1 MENIN
6 RELLDFIEKSPTAW
20 HAAAN
25 VAAELERAGY
35 TRLYEEED
43 WQLRA
48 PGKYYAVRNGSAVI
62 ALNLPE
68 GADGF
73 LIMAAHDDSPTF
85 RVKAEGEEKALG
97 IYSRLA
103 VEKYGG
109 MLCSTWLD
117 RPLSLAGR
125 VAVREEGG
133 VTMKL
138 VNIDR
143 DLLVI
148 PNLAIHMDR
157 SANEGKNFN
166 VNVDMIPLIGS
177 AESKT
182 GLNALI
188 AESLGVKEEDIVSRE
203 LNLYPRTPGTV
214 WGAENEFISAPRLDD
229 LQCAFGCLKGFLQ
242 ADKPKKATVLCV
254 FDNEEVGSGTR
265 QGADAAFL
273 VDEKAVF
280 VVTVHKLQ
288 RISVK
293 GAEKVGIINRG
304 NNPSYAQRL
313 CQILVHTEKIATASA
328 DVYFTTV
335 DFLSLFKVGKDFF
348 RLFIDSHKLA
358 KLLDF
363 VDFFRK
369 LLLLGGV
376 FGLFCRL
383 AAVPFPDYI
392 VDFLIPEVDADT
404 LNRADFFQIFRNIG
418 IGDINR
424 LNALGQLCGYGAFI
438 VRLLRRGIIK
448 GGEIVIG
455 KGISRNSG
463 G

>member
-1 MENIN
+1 MKTLN
-6 RELLDFIEKSPTAW
+6 RELLDFIDNSPTAW

-25 VAAELERAGY
+25 IAAELERAGY

-43 WQLRA
+43 WQIKA

-85 RVKAEGEEKALG
+85 RVKAEGEEKTLG
-97 IYSRLA
+97 LYSRLA

-188 AESLGVKEEDIVSRE
+188 AGELGVKEEDIVSRE

-214 WGAENEFISAPRLDD
+214 WGAGNEFIAAPRLDD
-229 LQCAFGCLKGFLQ
+229 LQCAYGCLKGFLQ
-242 ADKPKKATVLCV
+242 AEKPKKATVLCI

-265 QGADAAFL
+265 QGAGASFLEDVLFRVWAALGRGEAQFRAAL
-273 VDEKAVF
+273 ANSFMVSADNAHAVHPNHPEFADRNERPVMNGGSVIKYSASMSYTTDGVSAAVF
-280 VVTVHKLQ
+280 SELCRRAEVPVQTYSNRPDLRGGSTLGHISLAHVSGPTLDIGLAQLAMHSSYETAGAKDTEYLVRAARAFYESDYRVNGE
-288 RISVK
+288 RISLK
-293 GAEKVGIINRG
+293 
-304 NNPSYAQRL
+304 
-313 CQILVHTEKIATASA
+313 
-328 DVYFTTV
+328 
-335 DFLSLFKVGKDFF
+335 
-348 RLFIDSHKLA
+348 
-358 KLLDF
+358 
-363 VDFFRK
+363 
-369 LLLLGGV
+369 
-376 FGLFCRL
+376 
-383 AAVPFPDYI
+383 
-392 VDFLIPEVDADT
+392 
-404 LNRADFFQIFRNIG
+404 
-418 IGDINR
+418 
-424 LNALGQLCGYGAFI
+424 
-438 VRLLRRGIIK
+438 
-448 GGEIVIG
+448 
-455 KGISRNSG
+455 
-463 G
+463 

>member
-1 MENIN
+1 MESIN
-6 RELLDFIEKSPTAW
+6 RELLDFIDKSPTAW

-35 TRLYEEED
+35 SRLYEEED

-48 PGKYYAVRNGSAVI
+48 PGKYYAVRNGSALI

-68 GADGF
+68 QADGF
-73 LIMAAHDDSPTF
+73 LIMAAHDDSPAF
-85 RVKAEGEEKALG
+85 RVKDGGEEKTLG
-97 IYSRLA
+97 FYSRLA

-125 VAVREEGG
+125 VAVREKDGI
-133 VTMKL
+133 TMKL

-157 SANEGKNFN
+157 SANEGKSFN

-188 AESLGVKEEDIVSRE
+188 AGELGVKEEDIVSRE

-265 QGADAAFL
+265 QGADSGFLDDMLSRAWHALGRTDAQYRAALAGSFMVSADNAHAIHPNHPEFADRSERPVMNGGIVIKFNASMSYTTDGL
-273 VDEKAVF
+273 SAAVF
-280 VVTVHKLQ
+280 SELCRAAEVPVQ
-288 RISVK
+288 RYANRPDLRGGSTLGHISLAHVSVPTLDIGLAQLAMHSSYETA
-293 GAEKVGIINRG
+293 GAKD
-304 NNPSYAQRL
+304 
-313 CQILVHTEKIATASA
+313 TEYLARAARAFYESGYRVNGERIA
-328 DVYFTTV
+328 
-335 DFLSLFKVGKDFF
+335 LS
-348 RLFIDSHKLA
+348 
-358 KLLDF
+358 
-363 VDFFRK
+363 
-369 LLLLGGV
+369 
-376 FGLFCRL
+376 
-383 AAVPFPDYI
+383 
-392 VDFLIPEVDADT
+392 
-404 LNRADFFQIFRNIG
+404 
-418 IGDINR
+418 
-424 LNALGQLCGYGAFI
+424 
-438 VRLLRRGIIK
+438 
-448 GGEIVIG
+448 
-455 KGISRNSG
+455 
-463 G
+463 

>member
-1 MENIN
+1 MESIN
-6 RELLDFIEKSPTAW
+6 RELLDFIDKSPTAW

-48 PGKYYAVRNGSAVI
+48 PGKYYAVRNGSALI

-73 LIMAAHDDSPTF
+73 LIMAAHDDSPAF
-85 RVKAEGEEKALG
+85 RVKDGGEEKTLG
-97 IYSRLA
+97 LYSRLA

-125 VAVREEGG
+125 VAVREKDGI
-133 VTMKL
+133 TMKL

-157 SANEGKNFN
+157 SANEGKSFN

-188 AESLGVKEEDIVSRE
+188 AGELGVKEEDIVSRE

-242 ADKPKKATVLCV
+242 ADKPKKATVLCI

-265 QGADAAFL
+265 QGADSGFLDDMLSRAWASLGRTDAQYRAALAGSFMVSADNAHAIHPNHPEFADRSERPVMNGGIVIKFNASMSYTTDGL
-273 VDEKAVF
+273 SAAVF
-280 VVTVHKLQ
+280 SELCRTAEVPVQ
-288 RISVK
+288 RYANRPDLRGGSTLGHISLAHVSVPTLDIGLAQLAMHSSYETA
-293 GAEKVGIINRG
+293 GAKD
-304 NNPSYAQRL
+304 
-313 CQILVHTEKIATASA
+313 TEYLARAARAFYESGYRVNGERIA
-328 DVYFTTV
+328 
-335 DFLSLFKVGKDFF
+335 LS
-348 RLFIDSHKLA
+348 
-358 KLLDF
+358 
-363 VDFFRK
+363 
-369 LLLLGGV
+369 
-376 FGLFCRL
+376 
-383 AAVPFPDYI
+383 
-392 VDFLIPEVDADT
+392 
-404 LNRADFFQIFRNIG
+404 
-418 IGDINR
+418 
-424 LNALGQLCGYGAFI
+424 
-438 VRLLRRGIIK
+438 
-448 GGEIVIG
+448 
-455 KGISRNSG
+455 
-463 G
+463 

>member
-1 MENIN
+1 MESIN
-6 RELLDFIEKSPTAW
+6 RELLDFIDKSPTAW

-25 VAAELERAGY
+25 IAAELERAGY
-35 TRLYEEED
+35 TRLSEEED

-48 PGKYYAVRNGSAVI
+48 PGKYYAVRNGSALI

-68 GADGF
+68 EADGF
-73 LIMAAHDDSPTF
+73 LIMAAHGDSPAF
-85 RVKAEGEEKALG
+85 RVKDGGEEKTLG
-97 IYSRLA
+97 LYSRLA

-157 SANEGKNFN
+157 SANEGKSFN

-188 AESLGVKEEDIVSRE
+188 AGELGVKEEDIVSRE

-242 ADKPKKATVLCV
+242 AEKPKKATVLCV

-265 QGADAAFL
+265 QGADSGFLDDMLSRAWASLGRTDAQYRAALAGSFMVSADNAHAIHPNHPEFADRSERPVMNGGIAIKFNASMSYTTDGL
-273 VDEKAVF
+273 SAAVF
-280 VVTVHKLQ
+280 SELCRAAEVPVQ
-288 RISVK
+288 RYANRPDLRGGSTLGHISLAHVSVPTLDIGLAQLAMHSSYETA
-293 GAEKVGIINRG
+293 GAKDTE
-304 NNPSYAQRL
+304 Y
-313 CQILVHTEKIATASA
+313 LVRAARAFYESGYRVNGERIA
-328 DVYFTTV
+328 
-335 DFLSLFKVGKDFF
+335 LS
-348 RLFIDSHKLA
+348 
-358 KLLDF
+358 
-363 VDFFRK
+363 
-369 LLLLGGV
+369 
-376 FGLFCRL
+376 
-383 AAVPFPDYI
+383 
-392 VDFLIPEVDADT
+392 
-404 LNRADFFQIFRNIG
+404 
-418 IGDINR
+418 
-424 LNALGQLCGYGAFI
+424 
-438 VRLLRRGIIK
+438 
-448 GGEIVIG
+448 
-455 KGISRNSG
+455 
-463 G
+463 

>member
-1 MENIN
+1 MKSIN
-6 RELLDFIEKSPTAW
+6 CELLDFIHSSPTAW

-48 PGKYYAVRNGSAVI
+48 PGKYYAVRNGSALI

-68 GADGF
+68 EADGF
-73 LIMAAHDDSPTF
+73 LIMAAHGDSPAF
-85 RVKAEGEEKALG
+85 RVKDGGEEKTLG
-97 IYSRLA
+97 LYSRLA

-125 VAVREEGG
+125 VAVREKDGI
-133 VTMKL
+133 TMKL

-157 SANEGKNFN
+157 SANEGKSFN

-188 AESLGVKEEDIVSRE
+188 AGELGVKEEDIVSRE

-242 ADKPKKATVLCV
+242 ADKPKKATVLCI

-265 QGADAAFL
+265 QGADSGFLDDMLSRAWASLGRTDAQYRAALAGSFMVSADNAHAIHPNHPEFADRSERPVMNGGIVIKFNASMSYTTDGL
-273 VDEKAVF
+273 SAAVF
-280 VVTVHKLQ
+280 SELCRTAEVPVQ
-288 RISVK
+288 RYANRPDLRGGSTLGHISLAHVSVPTLDIGLAQLAMHSSYETA
-293 GAEKVGIINRG
+293 GAKDTE
-304 NNPSYAQRL
+304 Y
-313 CQILVHTEKIATASA
+313 LVRAARAFYESGYRVNGERIA
-328 DVYFTTV
+328 
-335 DFLSLFKVGKDFF
+335 LS
-348 RLFIDSHKLA
+348 
-358 KLLDF
+358 
-363 VDFFRK
+363 
-369 LLLLGGV
+369 
-376 FGLFCRL
+376 
-383 AAVPFPDYI
+383 
-392 VDFLIPEVDADT
+392 
-404 LNRADFFQIFRNIG
+404 
-418 IGDINR
+418 
-424 LNALGQLCGYGAFI
+424 
-438 VRLLRRGIIK
+438 
-448 GGEIVIG
+448 
-455 KGISRNSG
+455 
-463 G
+463 

>member
-1 MENIN
+1 MKTLN
-6 RELLDFIEKSPTAW
+6 RELLDFIDNSPTAW

-25 VAAELERAGY
+25 IAAELERAGY

-43 WQLRA
+43 WQIKA

-97 IYSRLA
+97 LYSRLA

-188 AESLGVKEEDIVSRE
+188 AEALDVKEEDIVSRE

-265 QGADAAFL
+265 QGADSGFLDDMLSRAWHALGRTDAQYRAALANSFMVSADNAHAIHPNHPEFADRSERPVMNGGVVIKFNASMSYTTDGL
-273 VDEKAVF
+273 SAAVF
-280 VVTVHKLQ
+280 SELCRAAEVPVQ
-288 RISVK
+288 RYANRPDLRGGSTLGHISLAHVSVPTLDIGLAQLAMHSSYETA
-293 GAEKVGIINRG
+293 GAKDTE
-304 NNPSYAQRL
+304 Y
-313 CQILVHTEKIATASA
+313 LVRAARAFYDSAYRVSGERIA
-328 DVYFTTV
+328 
-335 DFLSLFKVGKDFF
+335 
-348 RLFIDSHKLA
+348 
-358 KLLDF
+358 
-363 VDFFRK
+363 
-369 LLLLGGV
+369 
-376 FGLFCRL
+376 
-383 AAVPFPDYI
+383 
-392 VDFLIPEVDADT
+392 
-404 LNRADFFQIFRNIG
+404 LN
-418 IGDINR
+418 
-424 LNALGQLCGYGAFI
+424 
-438 VRLLRRGIIK
+438 
-448 GGEIVIG
+448 
-455 KGISRNSG
+455 
-463 G
+463 

>member
-1 MENIN
+1 MESIN
-6 RELLDFIEKSPTAW
+6 RELLDFIDKSPTAW

-35 TRLYEEED
+35 SRLYEEED

-48 PGKYYAVRNGSAVI
+48 PGKYYAVRNGSALI

-68 GADGF
+68 QADGF

-85 RVKAEGEEKALG
+85 RVKDGGEEKTLG
-97 IYSRLA
+97 LYSRLA

-117 RPLSLAGR
+117 RPLSLAGH
-125 VAVREEGG
+125 VAVREEDGI
-133 VTMKL
+133 TMKL

-157 SANEGKNFN
+157 SANEGKSFN

-188 AESLGVKEEDIVSRE
+188 AGELGVKEEDIVSRE

-242 ADKPKKATVLCV
+242 ADKPKKATVLCI

-265 QGADAAFL
+265 QGADSGFLDDMLSRAWASLGRTDAQYRAALAGSFMVSADNAHAIHPNHPEFADRSERPVMNGGIVIKFNASMSYTTDGL
-273 VDEKAVF
+273 SAAVF
-280 VVTVHKLQ
+280 SELCRAAEVPVQ
-288 RISVK
+288 RYANRPDLRGGSTLGHISLAHVSVPTLDIGLAQLAMHSSYETA
-293 GAEKVGIINRG
+293 GAKDTE
-304 NNPSYAQRL
+304 Y
-313 CQILVHTEKIATASA
+313 LVRAARAFYESGYRVNGERIA
-328 DVYFTTV
+328 
-335 DFLSLFKVGKDFF
+335 LS
-348 RLFIDSHKLA
+348 
-358 KLLDF
+358 
-363 VDFFRK
+363 
-369 LLLLGGV
+369 
-376 FGLFCRL
+376 
-383 AAVPFPDYI
+383 
-392 VDFLIPEVDADT
+392 
-404 LNRADFFQIFRNIG
+404 
-418 IGDINR
+418 
-424 LNALGQLCGYGAFI
+424 
-438 VRLLRRGIIK
+438 
-448 GGEIVIG
+448 
-455 KGISRNSG
+455 
-463 G
+463 

>member
-1 MENIN
+1 MEIIN
-6 RELLDFIEKSPTAW
+6 RELLDFIDKSPTAW

-25 VAAELERAGY
+25 IAAELERAGY

-48 PGKYYAVRNGSAVI
+48 PGKYYAVRNGSALI

-68 GADGF
+68 EADGF
-73 LIMAAHDDSPTF
+73 LIMAAHGDSPTF
-85 RVKAEGEEKALG
+85 RVKDGGEEKALG
-97 IYSRLA
+97 LYSRLA

-125 VAVREEGG
+125 VAVREKDGI
-133 VTMKL
+133 TMKL

-157 SANEGKNFN
+157 SANEGKSFN

-188 AESLGVKEEDIVSRE
+188 AGELGVKEEDIVSRE

-265 QGADAAFL
+265 QGADSGFLDDMLSRAWTSLGRTDAQYRAALAGSFMVSADNAHAIHPNHPEFADRSERPVMNGGIVIKFNASMSYTTDGL
-273 VDEKAVF
+273 SAAVF
-280 VVTVHKLQ
+280 SELCRAAEVPVQ
-288 RISVK
+288 RYANRPDLRGGSTLGHISLAHVSVPTLDIGLAQLAMHSSYETA
-293 GAEKVGIINRG
+293 GAKDTE
-304 NNPSYAQRL
+304 Y
-313 CQILVHTEKIATASA
+313 LVRAARAFYESGYRVNGERIA
-328 DVYFTTV
+328 
-335 DFLSLFKVGKDFF
+335 LS
-348 RLFIDSHKLA
+348 
-358 KLLDF
+358 
-363 VDFFRK
+363 
-369 LLLLGGV
+369 
-376 FGLFCRL
+376 
-383 AAVPFPDYI
+383 
-392 VDFLIPEVDADT
+392 
-404 LNRADFFQIFRNIG
+404 
-418 IGDINR
+418 
-424 LNALGQLCGYGAFI
+424 
-438 VRLLRRGIIK
+438 
-448 GGEIVIG
+448 
-455 KGISRNSG
+455 
-463 G
+463 

>member
-1 MENIN
+1 MESIN
-6 RELLDFIEKSPTAW
+6 RELLDFIDKSPTAW

-25 VAAELERAGY
+25 IAAELERAGY

-48 PGKYYAVRNGSAVI
+48 PGKYYAVRNGSALI

-68 GADGF
+68 EADGF
-73 LIMAAHDDSPTF
+73 LIMAAHGDSPAF
-85 RVKAEGEEKALG
+85 RVKDGGEEKTLG
-97 IYSRLA
+97 LYSRLA

-125 VAVREEGG
+125 VAVREKGG
-133 VTMKL
+133 ITMKL

-157 SANEGKNFN
+157 SANEGKSFN

-188 AESLGVKEEDIVSRE
+188 AGELGVKEEDIVSRE

-242 ADKPKKATVLCV
+242 AEKPKKATVLCV

-265 QGADAAFL
+265 QGADSGFLDDMLSRAWASLGRTDAQYRAALAGSFMVSADNAHAIHPNHPEFADRSERPVMNGGIAIKFNASMSYTTDGL
-273 VDEKAVF
+273 SAAVF
-280 VVTVHKLQ
+280 SELCRAAEVPVQ
-288 RISVK
+288 RYANRPDLRGGSTLGHISLAHVSVPTLDIGLAQLAMHSSYETA
-293 GAEKVGIINRG
+293 GAKDTE
-304 NNPSYAQRL
+304 Y
-313 CQILVHTEKIATASA
+313 LVRAARAFYESGYRVNGERIA
-328 DVYFTTV
+328 
-335 DFLSLFKVGKDFF
+335 LS
-348 RLFIDSHKLA
+348 
-358 KLLDF
+358 
-363 VDFFRK
+363 
-369 LLLLGGV
+369 
-376 FGLFCRL
+376 
-383 AAVPFPDYI
+383 
-392 VDFLIPEVDADT
+392 
-404 LNRADFFQIFRNIG
+404 
-418 IGDINR
+418 
-424 LNALGQLCGYGAFI
+424 
-438 VRLLRRGIIK
+438 
-448 GGEIVIG
+448 
-455 KGISRNSG
+455 
-463 G
+463 

>member
-1 MENIN
+1 MKTLN
-6 RELLDFIEKSPTAW
+6 RELLNFIDNSPTAW

-48 PGKYYAVRNGSAVI
+48 PGKYYAVRNGSALI

-73 LIMAAHDDSPTF
+73 LIMAAHDDSPAF
-85 RVKAEGEEKALG
+85 RVKDGGEEKTLG
-97 IYSRLA
+97 LYSRLA

-125 VAVREEGG
+125 VAVREKGG
-133 VTMKL
+133 ITMKL

-157 SANEGKNFN
+157 SANEGKSFN

-188 AESLGVKEEDIVSRE
+188 AGELGVKEEDIVSRE
-203 LNLYPRTPGTV
+203 LNLYPRTPGMV

-242 ADKPKKATVLCV
+242 ADKPKKATVLCI

-265 QGADAAFL
+265 QGADSGFLDDMLSRAWASLGRTDAQYRAALAGSFMVSADNAHAIHPNHPEFADRSERPVMNGGIVIKFNASMSYTTDGL
-273 VDEKAVF
+273 SAAVF
-280 VVTVHKLQ
+280 SELCRTAEVPVQ
-288 RISVK
+288 RYANRPDLRGGSTLGHISLAHVSVPTLDIGLAQLAMHSSYETA
-293 GAEKVGIINRG
+293 GAKD
-304 NNPSYAQRL
+304 
-313 CQILVHTEKIATASA
+313 TEYLARAARAFYESGYRVNGERIA
-328 DVYFTTV
+328 
-335 DFLSLFKVGKDFF
+335 LS
-348 RLFIDSHKLA
+348 
-358 KLLDF
+358 
-363 VDFFRK
+363 
-369 LLLLGGV
+369 
-376 FGLFCRL
+376 
-383 AAVPFPDYI
+383 
-392 VDFLIPEVDADT
+392 
-404 LNRADFFQIFRNIG
+404 
-418 IGDINR
+418 
-424 LNALGQLCGYGAFI
+424 
-438 VRLLRRGIIK
+438 
-448 GGEIVIG
+448 
-455 KGISRNSG
+455 
-463 G
+463 

>member
-73 LIMAAHDDSPTF
+73 LIMAAHDDSPAF
-85 RVKAEGEEKALG
+85 RVKDGGEEKALG

-109 MLCSTWLD
+109 MLYSTWLD

-188 AESLGVKEEDIVSRE
+188 AEALGVKEEDIVSRE

-265 QGADAAFL
+265 QGADSGFLDDMLSRAWTSLGRTDAQYRAALANSFMVSADNAHAIHPNHPEFADRSERPVMNGGVVIKFNASMSYTTDGL
-273 VDEKAVF
+273 SAAVF
-280 VVTVHKLQ
+280 SELCRAAEVPVQ
-288 RISVK
+288 RYANRPDLRGGSTLGHISLAHVSVPTLDIGLAQLAMHSSYETA
-293 GAEKVGIINRG
+293 GARDTE
-304 NNPSYAQRL
+304 Y
-313 CQILVHTEKIATASA
+313 LVRAARAFYESGYRVSGERIA
-328 DVYFTTV
+328 
-335 DFLSLFKVGKDFF
+335 LS
-348 RLFIDSHKLA
+348 
-358 KLLDF
+358 
-363 VDFFRK
+363 
-369 LLLLGGV
+369 
-376 FGLFCRL
+376 
-383 AAVPFPDYI
+383 
-392 VDFLIPEVDADT
+392 
-404 LNRADFFQIFRNIG
+404 
-418 IGDINR
+418 
-424 LNALGQLCGYGAFI
+424 
-438 VRLLRRGIIK
+438 
-448 GGEIVIG
+448 
-455 KGISRNSG
+455 
-463 G
+463 

>member
-6 RELLDFIEKSPTAW
+6 RELLDFIDRSPTAW

-25 VAAELERAGY
+25 IAAELERAGY
-35 TRLYEEED
+35 TRLYEEEN
-43 WQLRA
+43 WQLQA

-68 GADGF
+68 RPDGF
-73 LIMAAHDDSPTF
+73 LIMAAHDDSPSF
-85 RVKAEGEEKALG
+85 RVKAEGEEKTLG
-97 IYSRLA
+97 LYSRLA

-157 SANEGKNFN
+157 SANEGKSFN

-188 AESLGVKEEDIVSRE
+188 AETLGVKEEDIVSRE

-242 ADKPKKATVLCV
+242 ADKPKKATVLCI

-265 QGADAAFL
+265 QGADSGFLDDMLSRAWASLGRTDAQYRAALAGSFMVSADNAHAIHPNHPEFADRSERPVMNGGIVIKFNASMSYTTDGL
-273 VDEKAVF
+273 SAAVF
-280 VVTVHKLQ
+280 SELCRAAEVPVQ
-288 RISVK
+288 RYANRPDLRGGSTLGHISLAHVSVPTLDIGLAQLAMHSSYETA
-293 GAEKVGIINRG
+293 GAKDTE
-304 NNPSYAQRL
+304 Y
-313 CQILVHTEKIATASA
+313 LVRAARAFYESGYRVNGERIA
-328 DVYFTTV
+328 
-335 DFLSLFKVGKDFF
+335 LS
-348 RLFIDSHKLA
+348 
-358 KLLDF
+358 
-363 VDFFRK
+363 
-369 LLLLGGV
+369 
-376 FGLFCRL
+376 
-383 AAVPFPDYI
+383 
-392 VDFLIPEVDADT
+392 
-404 LNRADFFQIFRNIG
+404 
-418 IGDINR
+418 
-424 LNALGQLCGYGAFI
+424 
-438 VRLLRRGIIK
+438 
-448 GGEIVIG
+448 
-455 KGISRNSG
+455 
-463 G
+463 

>member
-6 RELLDFIEKSPTAW
+6 RELLDFIDRSPTAW

-25 VAAELERAGY
+25 IAAELERAGY
-35 TRLYEEED
+35 TRLYEEEN
-43 WQLRA
+43 WQLQA
-48 PGKYYAVRNGSAVI
+48 PGKYHAVRNGSAVI

-68 GADGF
+68 QPDGF
-73 LIMAAHDDSPTF
+73 LIMAAHDDSPAC
-85 RVKAEGEEKALG
+85 RVKAEGEEKTLG

-157 SANEGKNFN
+157 SANEGKSFN
-166 VNVDMIPLIGS
+166 VNSDMIPLIGS
-177 AESKT
+177 AELKT

-188 AESLGVKEEDIVSRE
+188 AETLGVKEEDIVSRE

-214 WGAENEFISAPRLDD
+214 WGAENEYLSAPRLDD
-229 LQCAFGCLKGFLQ
+229 LQCAFGCMKGFLR

-265 QGADAAFL
+265 QGADSGFLDDMLSRAWAALGRSDAQYRAALANSFMVSADNAHAVHPNHPEYADRNERPVMNGGVVIKFNAAMSYTTDGL
-273 VDEKAVF
+273 SAAVF
-280 VVTVHKLQ
+280 SELCRAAEVPVQ
-288 RISVK
+288 RYANRPDLRGGSTLGHISLAHVSVPTLDIGLAQLAMHSSYETA
-293 GAEKVGIINRG
+293 GAKDTD
-304 NNPSYAQRL
+304 Y
-313 CQILVHTEKIATASA
+313 LVRAARAFYESGYRVSEESI
-328 DVYFTTV
+328 
-335 DFLSLFKVGKDFF
+335 SL
-348 RLFIDSHKLA
+348 
-358 KLLDF
+358 
-363 VDFFRK
+363 
-369 LLLLGGV
+369 
-376 FGLFCRL
+376 
-383 AAVPFPDYI
+383 
-392 VDFLIPEVDADT
+392 
-404 LNRADFFQIFRNIG
+404 
-418 IGDINR
+418 
-424 LNALGQLCGYGAFI
+424 
-438 VRLLRRGIIK
+438 
-448 GGEIVIG
+448 
-455 KGISRNSG
+455 
-463 G
+463 

>member
-1 MENIN
+1 MEAIN

-35 TRLYEEED
+35 TRLYEEEN
-43 WQLRA
+43 WQLKA

-68 GADGF
+68 QADGF

-85 RVKAEGEEKALG
+85 RVKDGGEEKTLDL
-97 IYSRLA
+97 YSRLA

-188 AESLGVKEEDIVSRE
+188 ADALGVKEEDIVSRE

-265 QGADAAFL
+265 QGADSGFLDDMLSRAWHAVGRTDAQYRAALANSFMVSADNAHAIHPNHPEFADRSERPVMNGGVVIKFNASMSYTTDGL
-273 VDEKAVF
+273 SAAVF
-280 VVTVHKLQ
+280 SELCRAAEVPVQ
-288 RISVK
+288 RYANRPDLRGGSTLGHISLAHVSVPTLDIGLAQLAMHSSYETA
-293 GAEKVGIINRG
+293 GAKDTE
-304 NNPSYAQRL
+304 Y
-313 CQILVHTEKIATASA
+313 LVRAARAFYDSGYRVSGERIA
-328 DVYFTTV
+328 
-335 DFLSLFKVGKDFF
+335 LS
-348 RLFIDSHKLA
+348 
-358 KLLDF
+358 
-363 VDFFRK
+363 
-369 LLLLGGV
+369 
-376 FGLFCRL
+376 
-383 AAVPFPDYI
+383 
-392 VDFLIPEVDADT
+392 
-404 LNRADFFQIFRNIG
+404 
-418 IGDINR
+418 
-424 LNALGQLCGYGAFI
+424 
-438 VRLLRRGIIK
+438 
-448 GGEIVIG
+448 
-455 KGISRNSG
+455 
-463 G
+463 

>member
-1 MENIN
+1 MKSIN
-6 RELLDFIEKSPTAW
+6 CELLDFIHSSPTAW

-25 VAAELERAGY
+25 IAAELERAGY
-35 TRLYEEED
+35 IRLYEEED
-43 WQLRA
+43 WQLKA
-48 PGKYYAVRNGSAVI
+48 PGKYYAVRNGSALI

-68 GADGF
+68 EADGF

-85 RVKAEGEEKALG
+85 RVKDGGEEKTLG
-97 IYSRLA
+97 LYSRLA

-125 VAVREEGG
+125 VAVREEDGI
-133 VTMKL
+133 TMKL

-157 SANEGKNFN
+157 SANEGKSFN

-188 AESLGVKEEDIVSRE
+188 AGELGVKEEDIVSRE

-242 ADKPKKATVLCV
+242 ADKPKKATVLCI

-265 QGADAAFL
+265 QGADSGFLDDMLSRAWASLGRTDAQYRAALAGSFMVSADNAHAIHPNHPEFADRSERPVMNGGIVIKFNASMSYTTDGL
-273 VDEKAVF
+273 SAAVF
-280 VVTVHKLQ
+280 SELCRAAEVPVQ
-288 RISVK
+288 RYANRPDLRGGSTLGHISLAHVSVPTLDIGLAQLAMHSSYETA
-293 GAEKVGIINRG
+293 GAKD
-304 NNPSYAQRL
+304 
-313 CQILVHTEKIATASA
+313 TEYLARAARAFYESGYRVNGERIA
-328 DVYFTTV
+328 
-335 DFLSLFKVGKDFF
+335 LS
-348 RLFIDSHKLA
+348 
-358 KLLDF
+358 
-363 VDFFRK
+363 
-369 LLLLGGV
+369 
-376 FGLFCRL
+376 
-383 AAVPFPDYI
+383 
-392 VDFLIPEVDADT
+392 
-404 LNRADFFQIFRNIG
+404 
-418 IGDINR
+418 
-424 LNALGQLCGYGAFI
+424 
-438 VRLLRRGIIK
+438 
-448 GGEIVIG
+448 
-455 KGISRNSG
+455 
-463 G
+463 

>member
-1 MENIN
+1 MEAIN

-43 WQLRA
+43 WQLKA

-68 GADGF
+68 QADGF

-85 RVKAEGEEKALG
+85 RVKDGGEEKTLG
-97 IYSRLA
+97 LYSRLA

-182 GLNALI
+182 GLNTLI
-188 AESLGVKEEDIVSRE
+188 AETLGVKEEDIVSRE

-265 QGADAAFL
+265 QGADSGFLDDMLSRAWHAVGRTDAQYRAALAGSFMVSADNAHAIHPNHPEFADRSERPVMNGGIVIKFNASMSYTTDGL
-273 VDEKAVF
+273 SAAVF
-280 VVTVHKLQ
+280 SELCRAAEVPVQ
-288 RISVK
+288 RYANRPDLRGGSTLGHISLAHVSVPTLDIGLAQLAMHSSYETA
-293 GAEKVGIINRG
+293 GAKDTEYLVRAARAFYESGYRVSG
-304 NNPSYAQRL
+304 ER
-313 CQILVHTEKIATASA
+313 IL
-328 DVYFTTV
+328 
-335 DFLSLFKVGKDFF
+335 
-348 RLFIDSHKLA
+348 
-358 KLLDF
+358 
-363 VDFFRK
+363 
-369 LLLLGGV
+369 
-376 FGLFCRL
+376 
-383 AAVPFPDYI
+383 
-392 VDFLIPEVDADT
+392 
-404 LNRADFFQIFRNIG
+404 LN
-418 IGDINR
+418 
-424 LNALGQLCGYGAFI
+424 
-438 VRLLRRGIIK
+438 
-448 GGEIVIG
+448 
-455 KGISRNSG
+455 
-463 G
+463 